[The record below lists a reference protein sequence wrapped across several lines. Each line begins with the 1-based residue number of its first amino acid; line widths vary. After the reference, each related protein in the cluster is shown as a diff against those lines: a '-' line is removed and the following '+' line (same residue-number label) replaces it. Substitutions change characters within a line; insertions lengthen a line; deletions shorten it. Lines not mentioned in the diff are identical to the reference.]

1 MSPIAVARNKMKY
14 SVSEKL
20 CRFGNSFNSI
30 TKIENMLYVR
40 ILESD
45 QQTVRDVFSDP
56 NETSVLTYGGNE
68 YTGYTMLRSVF
79 DEGDALK
86 VGLDYAIN
94 NNT

>member
-1 MSPIAVARNKMKY
+1 MIKVTTATGKEFLSDYLVTMPSPK
-14 SVSEKL
+14 
-20 CRFGNSFNSI
+20 
-30 TKIENMLYVR
+30 MLYVR

-45 QQTVRDVFSDP
+45 PQTVRDVFSDP